1 VSYFCCRVN
10 KRDSCF
16 INTNSSDSRFATVM
30 SQSVGGG
37 GVTEFPRPS
46 ARRPGMP
53 QRGNYRAEPPRR
65 HCTVQQTTYA
75 ASPYGTTSGNVA
87 KPTRQACTTAAQ
99 PDKRFPSCVVEHI
112 ATCFDK
118 SFRLHLRIVLY
129 CKFNTGKHLVRKK
142 EMLYGD

>member
-1 VSYFCCRVN
+1 MNTVMRLTLFRETVAEVKN
-10 KRDSCF
+10 VTLCF

-37 GVTEFPRPS
+37 EVTEFPRPS

-75 ASPYGTTSGNVA
+75 AISLW
-87 KPTRQACTTAAQ
+87 
-99 PDKRFPSCVVEHI
+99 H
-112 ATCFDK
+112 
-118 SFRLHLRIVLY
+118 
-129 CKFNTGKHLVRKK
+129 
-142 EMLYGD
+142 